1 MQDASKPIWFKKE
14 EETNINV
21 SNKDINL
28 NVENNISI
36 MVCTPVHSEV
46 SMHYTQALLEFQKVC
61 MLKGIMVSFTI
72 LKSSLVTQGR
82 NMCVSA
88 FLNEKHKYTH
98 MLFIDSDINFSP
110 ESIFE
115 MIELD
120 KEVIAI
126 PYPMKTLQWDKIMKL
141 SARAKNSTELST
153 LGFTYP
159 IKVADTNNITVQNN
173 VMEVTHA
180 PTGCMLIKR
189 SALEK
194 MIEKYPHLRIDQP
207 TILNGEETNQNNLY
221 NFFDTFHD
229 LETKKYY
236 GEDFG
241 FCQKWRD
248 IGGKCYCYI
257 GRFITHVGEYQF
269 SGRFRD
275 ELSNMTK
282 IDDSNKIK

>member
-1 MQDASKPIWFKKE
+1 
-14 EETNINV
+14 
-21 SNKDINL
+21 
-28 NVENNISI
+28 
-36 MVCTPVHSEV
+36 
-46 SMHYTQALLEFQKVC
+46 
-61 MLKGIMVSFTI
+61 MLKGIIVSFTI

-82 NMCVSA
+82 NMCVAA

-115 MIELD
+115 MIALD

-126 PYPMKTLQWDKIMKL
+126 PYPMKTLSWDKIKRL
-141 SARAKNSTELST
+141 NKESTSATELAT

-159 IKVADTNNITVQNN
+159 IKVKDTANITVQNN

-189 SALEK
+189 QVFEK
-194 MIEKYPHLRIDQP
+194 MIEKYPHLEINQP
-207 TILNGEETNQNNLY
+207 TILNGDETNSKNIY

-241 FCQKWRD
+241 FCQKWTD

-257 GRFITHVGEYQF
+257 GRFITHVGEYQY

-275 ELSNMTK
+275 ELNYATK
-282 IDDSNKIK
+282 IDESKEIK

>member
-1 MQDASKPIWFKKE
+1 MQDPSKPIWFKKPE
-14 EETNINV
+14 EVENIN
-21 SNKDINL
+21 K
-28 NVENNISI
+28 EEKISI

-61 MLKGIMVSFTI
+61 MLKNILVSFVI

-82 NMCVSA
+82 NLCVA
-88 FLNEKHKYTH
+88 NFLNADHKYTH
-98 MLFIDSDINFSP
+98 LLFIDSDINFTP

-115 MIELD
+115 MIALD
-120 KEVIAI
+120 REVIAI
-126 PYPMKTLQWDKIMKL
+126 PYPMKTINWDKVDRL
-141 SARAKNSTELST
+141 SKEIKYKNSTELST

-159 IKVADTNNITVQNN
+159 IKVADTSNIIVQNN
-173 VMEVTHA
+173 VIEVTHA

-189 SALEK
+189 QVFDK
-194 MIEKYPHLRIDQP
+194 MIEKYPDLEINQP
-207 TILNGEETNQNNLY
+207 TILNGEETKNKNLY
-221 NFFDTFHD
+221 NFFDTLHD
-229 LETKKYY
+229 PVTKKYY

-257 GRFITHVGEYQF
+257 NRFITHVGEYQY

-275 ELSNMTK
+275 ELNYMTK
-282 IDDSNKIK
+282 IDELDKNK